1 MAQHTH
7 FARLHSPQDC
17 RACLTIIGFV
27 YSPLV
32 LLLGAAAVIG
42 LGQGPV

>member
-1 MAQHTH
+1 MPKLTK
-7 FARLHSPQDC
+7 FERLHSPED
-17 RACLTIIGFV
+17 RRLYLTIVGFI

-42 LGQGPV
+42 LS

>member
-1 MAQHTH
+1 MSQHNH
-7 FARLHSPQDC
+7 FARLQNREDR

-27 YSPLV
+27 YSPLL

-42 LGQGPV
+42 LG